1 MAKREK
7 KKSLQEALEIPE
19 TTVLDEN
26 PSVTGLRASLDEI
39 KTFEG
44 VKGYI
49 MRNTTSAA
57 IDLNDPSKIVD
68 YAILSSSAFD
78 AAQELAP
85 IFELGDA
92 KEMLVEGKNVKM
104 LSMIVDG
111 NKISV
116 FMEKNTDCEK
126 ILRKLHVT

>member
-19 TTVLDEN
+19 TTILDEN
-26 PSVTGLRASLDEI
+26 PSVAGLRASLDEI
-39 KTFEG
+39 KALEG

-78 AAQELAP
+78 ATQELAP
-85 IFELGDA
+85 ILELGDT
-92 KEMLVEGKNVKM
+92 KEILVEGKTVKM
-104 LSMIVDG
+104 LSVIADG
-111 NKISV
+111 NKISI
-116 FMEKNTDCEK
+116 FMEKNVDCEK
-126 ILRKLHVT
+126 ILKKLHIA

>member
-26 PSVTGLRASLDEI
+26 PSVAGLRASLDEI

-78 AAQELAP
+78 ATQELAP
-85 IFELGDA
+85 IFELGDT
-92 KEMLVEGKNVKM
+92 KEILVEGKTVKM
-104 LSMIVDG
+104 LSVVADG
-111 NKISV
+111 NKISI
-116 FMEKNTDCEK
+116 FMEKNVDCEK
-126 ILRKLHVT
+126 ILKKLHVA

>member
-7 KKSLQEALEIPE
+7 KKSFQEALEIPE

-26 PSVTGLRASLDEI
+26 PSVAGLRVSLDEI
-39 KTFEG
+39 KAFEG

-57 IDLNDPSKIVD
+57 IDLNDPSKIID

-78 AAQELAP
+78 ATQELAP

-92 KEMLVEGKNVKM
+92 KEILVEGKNAKM
-104 LSMIVDG
+104 LSVVTDG
-111 NKISV
+111 NKISI
-116 FMEKNTDCEK
+116 FMKKNVDCEK
-126 ILRKLHVT
+126 ILKKLHIA